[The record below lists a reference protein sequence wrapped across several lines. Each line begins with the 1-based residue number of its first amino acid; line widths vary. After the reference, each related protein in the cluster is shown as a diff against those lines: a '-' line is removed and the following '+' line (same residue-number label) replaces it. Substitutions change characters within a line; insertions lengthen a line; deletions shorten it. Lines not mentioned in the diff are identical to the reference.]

1 MGSQCAN
8 QHAGCHDH
16 AGIPDVN
23 RANRVIHAHPA
34 GIYTHLL
41 AHGHLHV
48 FCDILPG
55 ADLLARA
62 EFDEHTASSKYIHAL
77 AHAVSQSMKKRF
89 ESFVIASLLLAGCGT
104 NALSSGQSTL
114 PYPLV
119 TVAPNASPTP
129 TPFQPIPWT
138 QTSALLPQ
146 LTTDSSTSTATPPA
160 PNPTQT
166 EVPTIDPNFLINTVA
181 PLPTIDSQVLNNGQ
195 ETVNF
200 LLIGSDRRA
209 ATGSTRTDTMV
220 VAILRP
226 NEGQVSLISIP
237 RDLWVSI
244 PGYENNRINTA
255 YQLGISNGYP
265 GGGPSLLK
273 ETIQYNLGIRI
284 DHTAMVDFNG
294 FREIVDTL
302 GGVDI
307 PVSCPYTDWRL
318 IDPSYNPEIEANWYL
333 YTVNPGVIQ
342 MDGDLAL
349 WYARSR
355 QKSSDFDRGRRQQ
368 EVLRALFVQAL
379 QTGTLTRI
387 PELYNDLKDSVET
400 DLGLGD
406 LLQLSL
412 YAPKMTNADIRSYYI
427 RPPIVNSWI
436 TSGGAYVLSPNQD
449 LLQQMLAEAL
459 SPSAKTVERQAIVID
474 VMNGTTIPGYET
486 LAATRLNY
494 AGYET
499 NIIPSERQDYAYSVL
514 IDKTAVQDRN
524 FSNPIL
530 NVMGMLPGS
539 LISSPPSPQPS
550 PTGEGA
556 SAAHYLLILGYDYQP
571 CFSPQQMTQ

>member
-1 MGSQCAN
+1 MRKSLQ
-8 QHAGCHDH
+8 
-16 AGIPDVN
+16 
-23 RANRVIHAHPA
+23 
-34 GIYTHLL
+34 
-41 AHGHLHV
+41 V
-48 FCDILPG
+48 FIN
-55 ADLLARA
+55 
-62 EFDEHTASSKYIHAL
+62 AS
-77 AHAVSQSMKKRF
+77 F
-89 ESFVIASLLLAGCGT
+89 IASIVLSAGLAGCGIS
-104 NALSSGQSTL
+104 APAQPSRAFA
-114 PYPLV
+114 LV
-119 TVAPNASPTP
+119 TMAPNASPTP
-129 TPFQPIPWT
+129 TPFQPILWT
-138 QTSALLPQ
+138 PTPSLLSQPLLDLAL
-146 LTTDSSTSTATPPA
+146 STATPPA
-160 PNPTQT
+160 PAVAQT
-166 EVPTIDPNFLINTVA
+166 AIPTIDPNFLINTVA

-200 LLIGSDRRA
+200 LLIGSDRRSS
-209 ATGSTRTDTMV
+209 TGSTRTDTMV

-255 YQLGISNGYP
+255 YQLGVSSGYP
-265 GGGPSLLK
+265 GGGPALLK

-294 FREIVDTL
+294 FSKIVDTL
-302 GGVDI
+302 GGVDV
-307 PVSCPYTDWRL
+307 PVSCSYTDWKL
-318 IDPSYNPEIEANWYL
+318 IDPSYNPELEANWYL
-333 YTVNPGVIQ
+333 HTVDPGVIH

-355 QKSSDFDRGRRQQ
+355 QKSNDFDRGRRQQ

-387 PELYNDLKDSVET
+387 PELYNNLNDSVET

-406 LLQLSL
+406 ILQLSI

-436 TSGGAYVLSPNQD
+436 TSGGAYVLSPNQE

-459 SPSAKTVERQAIVID
+459 SPSAGTVERQAIVID

-499 NIIPSERQDYAYSVL
+499 HIIPSERQDYAYSVL

-524 FSNPIL
+524 FSSPIL

-539 LISSPPSPQPS
+539 LISSSDPNS
-550 PTGEGA
+550 A
-556 SAAHYLLILGYDYQP
+556 SHYLLILGYDYQP
-571 CFSPQQMTQ
+571 CFSPEQMTQ